1 MARLVGIRWGS
12 WFLSG
17 LLAGVVIAVSG
28 TVLAHAVLGPEYVA
42 AFRAHMAAPLPPV
55 SAIIAQ
61 NLLIRFGY
69 GLLGM
74 FLYVAFRPRFGPGPG
89 TALLAGAA
97 LALGTYLP
105 GLYHLAQF
113 GILSGGKLWIAAGWG
128 VAEAMIACLLGA
140 WLYREPP
147 ARSA

>member
-1 MARLVGIRWGS
+1 LGIRWGS
-12 WFLSG
+12 WLLSG
-17 LLAGVVIAVSG
+17 LLAGLVISVSG
-28 TVLAHAVLGPEYVA
+28 TVLAHTVLGPGYVA

-55 SAIIAQ
+55 GAIIAQ
-61 NLLIRFGY
+61 NLTVRFGY

-97 LALGTYLP
+97 LAIGTYLVP
-105 GLYHLAQF
+105 LFHLAQF
-113 GILSGGKLWIAAGWG
+113 GIVTGVKLWIAAGWS

-140 WLYREPP
+140 AVYRE
-147 ARSA
+147 R